1 MWQFWG
7 HENEWGRTWK
17 NLKSA
22 YTILPTRHVMVKDVS
37 TWMRCANLN
46 FNLEKHEMKSHT
58 QHKYFRWWKL
68 RNLSPLWREL
78 FVRECSKS
86 AEAFRV
92 KVGPVEISH
101 RFDVGQF
108 AKGLKRWDFHCW
120 STPEWPV
127 TNSDFFSSKGS
138 AEESADSR
146 SGARF
151 AVPIQYRI
159 STELLEWIIAYFKTR
174 WL

>member
-7 HENEWGRTWK
+7 HENEWGRTWM

-22 YTILPTRHVMVKDVS
+22 YTILPIRHVMVKDVS

-78 FVRECSKS
+78 FVRERSKS
-86 AEAFRV
+86 AKAFRV
-92 KVGPVEISH
+92 KVGPIEISH

-108 AKGLKRWDFHCW
+108 AKGLKRWDFLLLI
-120 STPEWPV
+120 
-127 TNSDFFSSKGS
+127 NSWMTSNELRLFFIKRGG
-138 AEESADSR
+138 AEESAYHR
-146 SGARF
+146 SGAGVGIRCSNS
-151 AVPIQYRI
+151 VPL
-159 STELLEWIIAYFKTR
+159 SKN
-174 WL
+174 